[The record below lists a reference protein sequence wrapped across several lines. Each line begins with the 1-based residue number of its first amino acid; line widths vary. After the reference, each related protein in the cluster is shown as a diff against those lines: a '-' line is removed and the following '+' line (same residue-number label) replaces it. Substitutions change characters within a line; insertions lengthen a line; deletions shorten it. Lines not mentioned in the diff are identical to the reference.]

1 MASFVIDSDMFKDQY
16 GTPEM
21 RAVFSDEQL
30 MQNWLNA
37 WGALAEAETEL
48 GIVPK
53 EAGEHIRKCAK
64 WENMNMDEVRKG
76 FFTTSHPLMPQIRGF
91 EKVCGK
97 KAGGYIHWGA
107 TTQDIMDTAVV
118 LQIKDAHRILTS
130 QVKEL
135 LGLCLKRAKENQ
147 NLVMAGRT
155 HGQHAVPITLGYKI
169 AIWADEFGRHL
180 ERLEEGKSRYLVGQ
194 LAGAAGTLASL
205 GDQGFDVQE
214 RYCKNLGLSVPVTT
228 WHVARDGF
236 AEFASTVAMIAGTVG
251 KISNEFINLE
261 RTEICELEESFAM
274 GKVGSSTMPHKRNPM
289 VCENI
294 LATVR
299 IVQANAALSFGAM
312 IQEHERDMSFWQTE
326 WSYIPQICIM
336 LDGAIAMLKIIL
348 ENMIVHEDRIRKN
361 LYMTKGL
368 IVSERAMLNLGHY
381 LGRQNAHDVI
391 YDGSMKAFEEDRMLL
406 DVLLED
412 CRVTSKINRETLE
425 ELLEPANY
433 AGSCAAFVD
442 RAMERWG
449 DVG

>member
-1 MASFVIDSDMFKDQY
+1 MADS
-16 GTPEM
+16 
-21 RAVFSDEQL
+21 L
-30 MQNWLNA
+30 
-37 WGALAEAETEL
+37 
-48 GIVPK
+48 
-53 EAGEHIRKCAK
+53 H
-64 WENMNMDEVRKG
+64 
-76 FFTTSHPLMPQIRGF
+76 
-91 EKVCGK
+91 
-97 KAGGYIHWGA
+97 
-107 TTQDIMDTAVV
+107 
-118 LQIKDAHRILTS
+118 
-130 QVKEL
+130 
-135 LGLCLKRAKENQ
+135 
-147 NLVMAGRT
+147 
-155 HGQHAVPITLGYKI
+155 
-169 AIWADEFGRHL
+169 
-180 ERLEEGKSRYLVGQ
+180 
-194 LAGAAGTLASL
+194 
-205 GDQGFDVQE
+205 
-214 RYCKNLGLSVPVTT
+214 
-228 WHVARDGF
+228 
-236 AEFASTVAMIAGTVG
+236 
-251 KISNEFINLE
+251 
-261 RTEICELEESFAM
+261 
-274 GKVGSSTMPHKRNPM
+274 
-289 VCENI
+289 
-294 LATVR
+294 VR

>member
-1 MASFVIDSDMFKDQY
+1 MASFVIDSKLFRDQY

-21 RAVFSDEQL
+21 RNVFSDEQL
-30 MQNWLNA
+30 VQNWLNC
-37 WGALAEAETEL
+37 WVALADAECEL
-48 GIVPK
+48 GIVPE
-53 EAGEHIRKCAK
+53 EAAEHIRKCAK
-64 WENMNMDEVRKG
+64 WENVNMDTIREG
-76 FFTTSHPLMPQIRGF
+76 FFSTSHPLMPQIREF
-91 EKVCGK
+91 ERVCGK

-118 LQIKDAHRILTS
+118 LQIKKAHEILTE
-130 QVKEL
+130 QVREL
-135 LGLCLKRAKENQ
+135 LQLCLKHAKENKD
-147 NLVMAGRT
+147 LVMAGRT

-180 ERLEEGKSRYLVGQ
+180 ERLEEGKHRYLQGQ
-194 LAGAAGTLASL
+194 LAGAAGSLASL
-205 GDQGFDVQE
+205 GTLGLKVQE
-214 RYCKNLGLSVPVTT
+214 KYCKKLELGVPVTT

-236 AEFASTVAMIAGTVG
+236 AEFASAVSMIAGTVG
-251 KISNEFINLE
+251 KIANEFINLE

-299 IVQANAALSFGAM
+299 VVQANASLAFAAM

-336 LDGAIAMLKIIL
+336 TDGAIAMMKIIL
-348 ENMIVHEDRIRKN
+348 NHMIVHEDRIQKN
-361 LYMTKGL
+361 LYLTKGL
-368 IVSERAMLNLGHY
+368 IVSERAMLELGQY

-406 DVLLED
+406 EVLLED
-412 CRVTSKINRETLE
+412 KRVTSKIKRDTLE
-425 ELLEPANY
+425 ELLEPKNY
-433 AGSCAAFVD
+433 AGSCSKLVD
-442 RAMERWG
+442 RVVEKWENVR
-449 DVG
+449 

>member
-1 MASFVIDSDMFKDQY
+1 M
-16 GTPEM
+16 
-21 RAVFSDEQL
+21 
-30 MQNWLNA
+30 
-37 WGALAEAETEL
+37 
-48 GIVPK
+48 
-53 EAGEHIRKCAK
+53 
-64 WENMNMDEVRKG
+64 
-76 FFTTSHPLMPQIRGF
+76 
-91 EKVCGK
+91 
-97 KAGGYIHWGA
+97 
-107 TTQDIMDTAVV
+107 
-118 LQIKDAHRILTS
+118 
-130 QVKEL
+130 
-135 LGLCLKRAKENQ
+135 
-147 NLVMAGRT
+147 
-155 HGQHAVPITLGYKI
+155 
-169 AIWADEFGRHL
+169 

-205 GDQGFDVQE
+205 GDQGFNVQE
-214 RYCKNLGLSVPVTT
+214 RYCKNLGLSVPITT

-236 AEFASTVAMIAGTVG
+236 AELASTVAMIAGTVG